1 MTDIDDFAPYPDTEN
16 AVTLDGIARHE
27 AVHAFMLMRE
37 AADRAH
43 RMFAAGGSRVPTVM
57 QITRY
62 AAVAREAKARFL
74 VTLLLRAVAEHAP
87 EAAEEIA
94 KDVYRAQ
101 QGVDD
106 CTDFVWHWL
115 RGYGIDPERVV
126 EAQQARQ
133 EAA

>member
-1 MTDIDDFAPYPDTEN
+1 MTPEDFAPYPDTEA

-27 AVHAFMLMRE
+27 AVHAFTLMRE
-37 AADRAH
+37 ASEFAH
-43 RMFAAGGSRVPTVM
+43 RMFAVNVGAPGPTATE
-57 QITRY
+57 ITRY
-62 AAVAREAKARFL
+62 TGIAKEAKARFL

-87 EAAEEIA
+87 DVAEEVA
-94 KDVYRAQ
+94 RAVWRAQ
-101 QGVDD
+101 QGMDD

-115 RGYGIDPERVV
+115 RDYGIDPERVV